1 MDQKFEGVPQA
12 EIRLNGN
19 RLIRGHVSNDW
30 GLRLQWQITRGD
42 ETIATTL
49 ARVHLHHELGMLDP
63 GTYQAVLQMWKYV
76 NYLKDKDGE
85 FTVSKYVDISNRLAF
100 EVATDGSI
108 KQVEIATPVADP
120 AAATTAATTAAASK

>member
-12 EIRLNGN
+12 EIRLDGN

-30 GLRLQWQITRGD
+30 GLRLQWQIARGE
-42 ETIATTL
+42 ETVATPL
-49 ARVHLHHELGMLDP
+49 ARVHLEHELGKLDP

-100 EVATDGSI
+100 EVAADGSI
-108 KQVEIATPVADP
+108 KQVEIAAPVADP
-120 AAATTAATTAAASK
+120 ATATTAAAAK